1 MEQPLSRL
9 VEARTE
15 KLATTSVEPLYADP
29 FWEARY
35 GEERTRRFGDEDA
48 RFHVRYLVQALAE
61 QRPSVLEGY
70 ARWLRTLLVSRG
82 MCTRHLDRHFTG
94 LAAALEAEGWGPG
107 TAPHDYMRAA
117 RDALRYTEGP
127 AHLLEEEA
135 PALAR
140 AAAGRLTLYIIPED
154 RTRLEE
160 ELQLHLSYLADALA
174 SGRPE
179 VMGDHVRWYVG
190 FWPRRGFGLLA
201 FPSVLGML
209 KSVLGTRHPEAR
221 ALLATAGVSWEETR
235 S

>member
-9 VEARTE
+9 VEARADR
-15 KLATTSVEPLYADP
+15 LATASVAPLYRDP

-35 GEERTRRFGDEDA
+35 GQERARRFGDEDA
-48 RFHVRYLVQALAE
+48 RFHVRYLVQALDE
-61 QRPSVLEGY
+61 HRPSVLEGY

-82 MCTRHLDRHFTG
+82 MCTRHVDSHFAG
-94 LAAALEAEGWGPG
+94 LAAALETEGWGPG
-107 TAPHDYMRAA
+107 TLPQDYVRAA
-117 RDALRYTEGP
+117 REALRYPEGP
-127 AHLLEEEA
+127 AHLLEQEA

-140 AAAGRLTLYIIPED
+140 AAAGRLTLYILPED
-154 RTRLEE
+154 RPRLED
-160 ELQLHLSYLADALA
+160 ELQLQLSYLADALA
-174 SGRPE
+174 AGRPE

-209 KSVLGTRHPEAR
+209 KSVLGSKHPEAR
-221 ALLATAGVSWEETR
+221 TLLATAGVSWEETR

>member
-9 VEARTE
+9 VEARTDR
-15 KLATTSVEPLYADP
+15 LATASVEPLYRDP

-35 GEERTRRFGDEDA
+35 GQERSRRFGDEDA
-48 RFHVRYLVQALAE
+48 RFHVRYLVQALDE
-61 QRPSVLEGY
+61 RRPSVMEGY

-82 MCTRHLDRHFTG
+82 MCTRHLDSHFAG
-94 LAAALEAEGWGPG
+94 LASALEAEGWGPG
-107 TAPHDYMRAA
+107 TPPHDYTLAA
-117 RDALRYTEGP
+117 REALRYPEGP
-127 AHLLEEEA
+127 AHLLERDA
-135 PALAR
+135 PELAR
-140 AAAGRLTLYIIPED
+140 ATAGRLTLYILPED
-154 RTRLEE
+154 RPRLEE

-174 SGRPE
+174 SGRHE

-209 KSVLGTRHPEAR
+209 KSVLGSRHPEAR
-221 ALLATAGVSWEETR
+221 TLLATAGVSWEETR